1 MKTGRRISAGF
12 TLVEIL
18 IVVVI
23 LGILAAIVVP
33 KFTEASATA
42 KGSAVQS
49 QLRTIRVQLDL
60 YKLHHNDEYPT
71 LAEMFTNLTSNTE
84 ADGTAGDGSA
94 DDLGPYL
101 QATPANPFTGGA
113 TVAADNSGD
122 WEYDESTGDIRA
134 VVTAALIAELN
145 LSSSVAVAAP
155 TP

>member
-1 MKTGRRISAGF
+1 MKIHRRISAGF

-33 KFTEASATA
+33 KFTEASVTA
-42 KGSAVQS
+42 KGSAVVS

-60 YKLHHNDEYPT
+60 YKLQHNDDFPT
-71 LAEMFTNLTSNTE
+71 LAEMFTNLTTNTE
-84 ADGTAGDGSA
+84 SDGTAGDGSE

-122 WEYDESTGDIRA
+122 WEYDASTGEIRA

-155 TP
+155 AP